1 MMKRE
6 EMDTVAH
13 QTDADDMIKDAERSK
28 LLVNRPRGKEL
39 KHHYEIDDAFYAL
52 GAHLTETMKLK
63 IMKGE

>member
-39 KHHYEIDDAFYAL
+39 KHHYEIDDASYAL
-52 GAHLTETMKLK
+52 GAP
-63 IMKGE
+63 I